1 MPFTPLTSIQAAL
14 SAISTFLIAEGG
26 TLNTDLRDA
35 LVTSSGRPSP
45 VDRIVEVGESLYTH
59 AEYLS
64 ADGKLL
70 CAGLVTFATINGWH
84 GLSDDNRG
92 PRIAQAMQRD
102 AGETP
107 PLGMSWPDAET
118 DPAPKAPAVVPDA
131 PTPAP
136 TPPAEA
142 PAEAE

>member
-1 MPFTPLTSIQAAL
+1 MPLPNIDSIQAAL
-14 SAISTFLIAEGG
+14 SSISTFLIMEGT
-26 TLNTDLRDA
+26 TLSPELRDA

-45 VDRIVEVGESLYTH
+45 VDRIVEVSESLYTH
-59 AEYLS
+59 ADYLS
-64 ADGKLL
+64 NDGKLL
-70 CAGLVTFATINGWH
+70 CGGLMTFATLNGWH

-107 PLGMSWPDAET
+107 PLGMSWPEAET

-131 PTPAP
+131 P
-136 TPPAEA
+136 PPAET

>member
-1 MPFTPLTSIQAAL
+1 MPFTPPVSIQDSL
-14 SAISTFLIAEGG
+14 SAISTYLITEGA

-64 ADGKLL
+64 TDGKLL
-70 CAGLVTFATINGWH
+70 CAGLMTFATLNGWH
-84 GLSDDNRG
+84 GLPADNRG

-102 AGETP
+102 AGEAP
-107 PLGMSWPDAET
+107 PLGMDWPSAES
-118 DPAPKAPAVVPDA
+118 DPAPKAPAVVPD
-131 PTPAP
+131 TL
-136 TPPAEA
+136 TA
-142 PAEAE
+142 PADAPAGSE